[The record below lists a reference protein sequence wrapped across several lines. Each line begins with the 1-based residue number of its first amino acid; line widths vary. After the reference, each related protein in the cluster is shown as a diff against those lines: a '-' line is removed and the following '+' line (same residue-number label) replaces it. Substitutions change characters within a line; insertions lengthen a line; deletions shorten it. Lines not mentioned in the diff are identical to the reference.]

1 MKINIFYRHY
11 SVQGRDTKSRPIWFD
26 YEKCFINLL
35 ETIVDSTDVYVH
47 VMMDGDPNTNFIGKY
62 ADKVTI
68 NRIQAGSD
76 QASFL
81 QTYEYAKELAKHCV
95 DSDLFYF
102 LENDYL
108 HVKGWDIKVRE
119 LFSTYSE
126 LNYVSLYDHN
136 DKYFLPQY
144 DDLVSK
150 IFTTQTHHWRTTPST
165 CGTYIV
171 DKKIFLADY
180 DIPFAIPGDHSK
192 FIHLN
197 QTRGRFV
204 ITPIPGLSTHCMDH
218 LLSPT
223 INWEQ
228 I

>member
-1 MKINIFYRHY
+1 MKINILYRHY
-11 SVQGRDTKSRPIWFD
+11 NVEGTDAKERPDWFS
-26 YEKCFINLL
+26 YEKCLINLL
-35 ETIVDSTDVYVH
+35 ESITDKKDVYIY
-47 VMMDGDPNTNFIGKY
+47 VMMDGEPTDNFINKY
-62 ADKVTI
+62 SDQVTI
-68 NRIQAGSD
+68 KTIQAGSD

-81 QTYEYAKELAKHCV
+81 KTYEYAKELSQDCK
-95 DSDLFYF
+95 DTDLFYF

-108 HVKGWDIKVRE
+108 HIKGWDKKVRE
-119 LFSTYSE
+119 LFSTYRD

-171 DKKIFLADY
+171 DKKILLADY
-180 DIPFAIPGDHSK
+180 DVPFEIPGDHFK
-192 FIHLN
+192 FLHLN

-204 ITPIPGLSTHCMDH
+204 ITPIPGLATHCMEY

>member
-1 MKINIFYRHY
+1 MKINILYRHY
-11 SVQGRDTKSRPIWFD
+11 AIEGTDGKGRPQWFQ
-26 YEKCFINLL
+26 YEDCLKNLL
-35 ETIVDSTDVYVH
+35 KTINDYTDVTIH
-47 VMMDGDPNTNFIGKY
+47 IIMDGDSSTNFINNY
-62 ADKVTI
+62 REHVTI
-68 NRIQAGSD
+68 HTIEGGSD

-81 QTYEYAKELAKHCV
+81 EAHKYAKKLAEDCE
-95 DSDLFYF
+95 DTDLFYF

-108 HVKGWDIKVRE
+108 HVSGWDEKVRE
-119 LFSTYSE
+119 LFSIYE
-126 LNYVSLYDHN
+126 NLNYVSLYDHN

-171 DKKIFLADY
+171 NKKILLEDY
-180 DIPFAIPGDHSK
+180 DIPFTIPGDHFK

-204 ITPIPGLSTHCMDH
+204 ITPIPGLSTHCMEH
-218 LLSPT
+218 LMSPT

>member
-1 MKINIFYRHY
+1 MKINILYRHY
-11 SVQGRDTKSRPIWFD
+11 NVEGTNGKGRPSWFN
-26 YEKCFINLL
+26 YENCLKNLL
-35 ETIVDSTDVYVH
+35 SSISDTVDVSIH
-47 VMMDGDPNTNFIGKY
+47 VIMDGESSNNFIDKY
-62 ADKVTI
+62 KDQVTI
-68 NRIQAGSD
+68 HTFKGGSD

-81 QTYEYAKELAKHCV
+81 EAHRYAKQLAENCQ
-95 DSDLFYF
+95 DIDLFYF

-108 HVKGWDIKVRE
+108 HIEGWDKKVKE
-119 LFSTYSE
+119 LFSTYKD

-150 IFTTQTHHWRTTPST
+150 IFTTETHHWRTTPST

-171 DKKIFLADY
+171 DKKILLADY
-180 DIPFAIPGDHSK
+180 DVPFTVPGDHSK
-192 FIHLN
+192 FIYLN
-197 QTRGRFV
+197 ETKGRFV
-204 ITPIPGLSTHCMDH
+204 ITPIPGLSTHCMEH
-218 LLSPT
+218 LMSPT

>member
-1 MKINIFYRHY
+1 MKINILYRHY
-11 SVQGRDTKSRPIWFD
+11 NVEGTDGKRRPTWFT
-26 YEKCFINLL
+26 YENCLKNLL
-35 ETIVDSTDVYVH
+35 NSISDTTDVTIH
-47 VMMDGDPNTNFIGKY
+47 VIMDGESSNNFIDKY
-62 ADKVTI
+62 KDQVTI
-68 NRIQAGSD
+68 HTFKGGSD

-81 QTYEYAKELAKHCV
+81 EAHRYAKQLAEDCQ
-95 DSDLFYF
+95 DTDLFYF

-119 LFSTYSE
+119 IFNTYSN

-144 DDLVSK
+144 EDLVSK

-171 DKKIFLADY
+171 DKKILLADY
-180 DIPFAIPGDHSK
+180 DVPFTIPGDHTK

-197 QTRGRFV
+197 ETRGRSV
-204 ITPIPGLSTHCMDH
+204 ITPIPGLSTHCMEY

-223 INWEQ
+223 VNWEQ

>member
-1 MKINIFYRHY
+1 
-11 SVQGRDTKSRPIWFD
+11 
-26 YEKCFINLL
+26 
-35 ETIVDSTDVYVH
+35 
-47 VMMDGDPNTNFIGKY
+47 MDGESSNNFIDKY
-62 ADKVTI
+62 KDQVTI
-68 NRIQAGSD
+68 HTFKGGSD

-81 QTYEYAKELAKHCV
+81 EAHRYAKQLAENCQ
-95 DSDLFYF
+95 DIDLFYF

-108 HVKGWDIKVRE
+108 HIEGWDKKVKE
-119 LFSTYSE
+119 LFSTYKD

-150 IFTTQTHHWRTTPST
+150 IFTTETHHWRTTPST

-171 DKKIFLADY
+171 DKKILLADY
-180 DIPFAIPGDHSK
+180 DVPFTVPGDHSK
-192 FIHLN
+192 FIYLN
-197 QTRGRFV
+197 ETKGRFV
-204 ITPIPGLSTHCMDH
+204 ITPIPGLSTHCMEH
-218 LLSPT
+218 LMSPT